1 MKVSNIK
8 AIITEKDLNNILNDV
23 LINYAKV
30 PELKITNIIINKHI
44 VISGVYS
51 TKVKIPFQV
60 QISVLEVMNNK
71 VTLVLQS
78 VSIKSI
84 NINKSIK
91 KYIMQKVIRRFNEIG
106 ISVINDIVKID
117 LDKICKVIHV
127 VSFNLIG
134 INLIPGGLDA
144 EFSDFNFF
152 SEELEKKVEVNEIVI
167 GEKKFIENEETIN
180 KCLNS
185 AYCNK
190 DHGTISYS
198 ALRRKIKER
207 FPNKFNKIQE
217 FVLLMPDILSLL
229 LRLYKDSRVKKDVK
243 ITISLALGY
252 LLCPIDILPDWI
264 PLLGT
269 FDDITVTLFIL
280 NKIFCSIPEEVIMDN
295 WEGEKNIVELVKKY
309 VEALSKVMGIKKIN
323 SIVGFCSKVMEK
335 GYNFFVE

>member
-30 PELKITNIIINKHI
+30 PELKITNIIINKYI
-44 VISGVYS
+44 IISGVYN
-51 TKVKIPFQV
+51 TKVKIPFEA
-60 QISVLEVMNNK
+60 QISVIEVINNK

-78 VSIKSI
+78 VSIKRIS
-84 NINKSIK
+84 INKSIK
-91 KYIMQKVIRRFNEIG
+91 KYIMQKVIKEFNEIG
-106 ISVINDIVKID
+106 ISVINDVVKID
-117 LDKICKVIHV
+117 LDKICKVIQI

-152 SEELEKKVEVNEIVI
+152 SEELEKKETNEIVT
-167 GEKKFIENEETIN
+167 EKEIFVENERIIN
-180 KCLNS
+180 KCLDS
-185 AYCNK
+185 SYCNK
-190 DHGTISYS
+190 EHGAISYS
-198 ALRRKIKER
+198 AFRRKIKGK
-207 FPNKFNKIQE
+207 FPNKFSKTQE
-217 FVLLMPDILSLL
+217 FILLMPDIFSLL
-229 LRLYKDSRVKKDVK
+229 LRLYKDSRVKKDIK
-243 ITISLALGY
+243 ITISIALGY

-264 PLLGT
+264 PFIGT

-280 NKIFCSIPEEVIMDN
+280 NKIFCNIPEEVIMEN

-309 VEALSKVMGIKKIN
+309 VEYLSKIMGIKKIN
-323 SIVGFCSKVMEK
+323 SILGFCSKVMEK